1 MQKERGGLVRYEVST
16 RIHTAVL
23 TSATFVALLFGFA
36 HAGVASAAAAP
47 PEGWGVAYERAAVE
61 YWGETATRCEGSTI
75 DFDSSLPLTHQLEQG
90 GGRVLGRATV
100 AEAPGSD
107 CSMWIAPLRGRGI
120 YFRCVLFAHEYGHWL
135 GYPDSPSDPSR
146 SVAAELLG
154 EYTVDA
160 PCHRLVES
168 VRAESSD

>member
-1 MQKERGGLVRYEVST
+1 MST
-16 RIHTAVL
+16 RLHPAVL
-23 TSATFVALLFGFA
+23 
-36 HAGVASAAAAP
+36 AAAFVLAAFFFAFVRAGDADAVAP
-47 PEGWGVAYERAAVE
+47 PAEGWGAAYERAAVE
-61 YWGETATRCEGSTI
+61 YWGEAPTRCESTSV
-75 DFDSSLPLTHQLEQG
+75 DFDSQLPLAHRLEQA

-100 AEAPGSD
+100 AEAPGAQ
-107 CSMWIAPLRGRGI
+107 CHMWIAPLPDRGI

-160 PCHRLVES
+160 PCRRLVAE
-168 VRAESSD
+168 VRAGSLN

>member
-1 MQKERGGLVRYEVST
+1 VST
-16 RIHTAVL
+16 RFHPAVL
-23 TSATFVALLFGFA
+23 SGAFVLAAFLFAFA
-36 HAGVASAAAAP
+36 HAGDAIADETP
-47 PEGWGVAYERAAVE
+47 PEGWGAAYERAAVE

-75 DFDSSLPLTHQLEQG
+75 DFDSSLPLAHRLEQG
-90 GGRVLGRATV
+90 EGRVLGRATV
-100 AEAPGSD
+100 AEAPGGH
-107 CSMWIAPLRGRGI
+107 CYMWIAPLPGRGI

-160 PCHRLVES
+160 PCHRLVET
-168 VRAESSD
+168 VRSENSD

>member
-1 MQKERGGLVRYEVST
+1 L
-16 RIHTAVL
+16 
-23 TSATFVALLFGFA
+23 FVALFFAFA
-36 HAGVASAAAAP
+36 HAGEASAAAAP
-47 PEGWGVAYERAAVE
+47 PPEGWGAAYERAAVE

-75 DFDSSLPLTHQLEQG
+75 DFDSQLPLAHRLEQG

-100 AEAPGSD
+100 AEAPGGQ
-107 CSMWIAPLRGRGI
+107 CEMWIAPLPGRGI

-135 GYPDSPSDPSR
+135 GYPDSPSDPSK

-160 PCHRLVES
+160 PCHRLVET
-168 VRAESSD
+168 VRAENSD

>member
-1 MQKERGGLVRYEVST
+1 ML
-16 RIHTAVL
+16 
-23 TSATFVALLFGFA
+23 VALLFAFA
-36 HAGVASAAAAP
+36 HAGEASAAAPP

-75 DFDSSLPLTHQLEQG
+75 DFESQLPLAHRLEQG
-90 GGRVLGRATV
+90 EGRVLGRATV
-100 AEAPGSD
+100 AEAPGGH
-107 CSMWIAPLRGRGI
+107 CYMWIAPLSGRGV

-135 GYPDSPSDPSR
+135 GHPDNPSDPTK

-160 PCHRLVES
+160 PCHRLVET
-168 VRAESSD
+168 VRAETSN

>member
-1 MQKERGGLVRYEVST
+1 L
-16 RIHTAVL
+16 
-23 TSATFVALLFGFA
+23 FVALFFGFA
-36 HAGVASAAAAP
+36 HVGAASAEAAP

-61 YWGETATRCEGSTI
+61 YWGETATRCEGTTV
-75 DFDSSLPLTHQLEQG
+75 DFESSLPLAHRLEQR

-100 AEAPGSD
+100 AEASGGK
-107 CSMWIAPLRGRGI
+107 CEMWIAPMTGRGV

-135 GYPDSPSDPSR
+135 GYPDSSSDPSQ

-160 PCHRLVES
+160 PCHQLVET
-168 VRAESSD
+168 VRAENSE